1 MDLSKTKLSDKEI
14 DFLKEHMDGEKMT
27 DDMVE
32 KLAISRSQN
41 IALFIA

>member
-1 MDLSKTKLSDKEI
+1 MDLSKTKLSDEEI
-14 DFLKEHMDGEKMT
+14 DFLKEHMNGGKMT
-27 DDMVE
+27 DDVVK